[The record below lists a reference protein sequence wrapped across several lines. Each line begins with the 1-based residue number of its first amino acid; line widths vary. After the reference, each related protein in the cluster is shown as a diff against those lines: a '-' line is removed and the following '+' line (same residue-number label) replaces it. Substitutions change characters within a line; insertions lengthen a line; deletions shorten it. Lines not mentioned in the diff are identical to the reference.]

1 MNLYEF
7 VVKLFYQLANAFFWP
22 VAIAL
27 LLLFAYS
34 LLDLGSLIYAAIKR
48 QRAPR
53 TDLRTLALTL
63 VRRLER
69 ATAQRATA
77 PRNLL
82 EGVALA
88 PALQRFWLRVEER
101 LQAMDST
108 EDLDLW
114 LDETLRREELERT
127 TQLDRSRAF
136 VRIGPMLGLAGTIIP
151 LGPAL
156 QSLLGGD
163 MAGMVNHLVVGFGAV
178 VCGLVL
184 SGIAYYITLVRE
196 RWARVE
202 LKEMED
208 VCELL
213 MRGIARQGQRQ
224 ATAIHTPEE
233 LNGLK
238 EAQYA
243 SLR

>member
-1 MNLYEF
+1 MNLYES

-34 LLDLGSLIYAAIKR
+34 LLDLGRLLYAAVKR

-53 TDLRTLALTL
+53 TDLMALAQTLAH
-63 VRRLER
+63 RLER
-69 ATAQRATA
+69 NAAS
-77 PRNLL
+77 RNLL
-82 EGVALA
+82 EGIALS
-88 PALQRFWLRVEER
+88 PALQRFWTRVEER
-101 LQAMDST
+101 LQVLASSA
-108 EDLDLW
+108 DLDLW

-127 TQLDRSRAF
+127 TELDRSRAF

-184 SGIAYYITLVRE
+184 SGVAYYVTLVRE

-208 VCELL
+208 LCELL
-213 MRGIARQGQRQ
+213 MRNLQKQ
-224 ATAIHTPEE
+224 
-233 LNGLK
+233 NGNHPAEVNGHK

>member
-1 MNLYEF
+1 MMNTAYDA
-7 VVKLFYQLANAFFWP
+7 VVKLFYQLSNAFFWP

-27 LLLFAYS
+27 LALFAYALVDLGGLIVALFKRRNAAQTDIKALAQTLARRLGEGGVARH
-34 LLDLGSLIYAAIKR
+34 LLDGV
-48 QRAPR
+48 
-53 TDLRTLALTL
+53 TLS
-63 VRRLER
+63 
-69 ATAQRATA
+69 
-77 PRNLL
+77 
-82 EGVALA
+82 
-88 PALQRFWLRVEER
+88 PALNQFWLRVEAR
-101 LQAMDST
+101 LRELDTT
-108 EDLDLW
+108 EDIDLW

-184 SGIAYYITLVRE
+184 SGVAYYVTLVRE
-196 RWARVE
+196 RWARVD

-208 VCELL
+208 FCELL
-213 MRGIARQGQRQ
+213 MRQLNKQAARPEPRQ
-224 ATAIHTPEE
+224 
-233 LNGLK
+233 
-238 EAQYA
+238 EARYA
-243 SLR
+243 SVR